1 MAHNKGRHQMN
12 ILKSYFCIENET
24 FVESLTI
31 TQVPTEDISPKLH
44 DQMMNND
51 VSVHGLDMT
60 AQAETTMNLQKKI
73 MLY

>member
-12 ILKSYFCIENET
+12 ILKRYLCIENET

-31 TQVPTEDISPKLH
+31 TQVPTEDISPRLH

-60 AQAETTMNLQKKI
+60 ARAETTMNLQKKI